1 MKERN
6 KFQWL
11 LTLAALPFLATAA
24 ASAHQWISTNA
35 PIEASVSID
44 SVLPSTRVHNIVLN
58 RAGGIEGRITMMNS
72 NETVALD
79 SLSVFF
85 IQNGEVVS
93 ESSTDQNGKF
103 FVENIGQ
110 GPYSFIATGETGFAV
125 YGVNVVEYQAGA
137 SDNIMEAAAVSPNMT
152 IVKQILEENLPQEV
166 AQEILEDSSNITED
180 MVGGNRV
187 KLNNGTLNGHVI
199 PLLGEI
205 ANAEGTSIFIVRQ
218 GQKVAQVIADAN
230 GAFSIEDFKPG
241 VYDFVATG
249 PTGFAAISFEAV
261 ADTDTARSSFV
272 ESDEIPVA
280 IAPQGSSTR
289 SGGFGSG
296 SVGDGGFGGGQVFDG
311 GFVDGGF
318 GGGQVYDT
326 GSLDVALASPD
337 AGFVDFGTGGC
348 STCGGGCDTCSQSV
362 AAPVEVVSE
371 SFTTGGACGG
381 SCGCCGDFSGI
392 ASAPRGGAL
401 RGGGRLLGG
410 QGLGGVGLRR
420 LLLLGGLAGGV
431 VAIAV
436 DDDEDV
442 ASPIAPN

>member
-24 ASAHQWISTNA
+24 ASAHQWISSNA

-58 RAGGIEGRITMMNS
+58 RAGGIEGRITMMNT
-72 NETVALD
+72 NESVALD

-137 SDNIMEAAAVSPNMT
+137 SANIMEAAAVSPNMT

-180 MVGGNRV
+180 MIGGNRV

-199 PLLGEI
+199 PLLGDI

-218 GQKVAQVIADAN
+218 GQQVAQVIADAN

-261 ADTDTARSSFV
+261 ADTDTARSSFAP
-272 ESDEIPVA
+272 SDEIPVA
-280 IAPQGSSTR
+280 IAPQGSSSR
-289 SGGFGSG
+289 SVGGGFGSG
-296 SVGDGGFGGGQVFDG
+296 SV
-311 GFVDGGF
+311 VDGGF

-337 AGFVDFGTGGC
+337 AGFVDFGTAGC
-348 STCGGGCDTCSQSV
+348 STCGGGCDTCSQSA

-392 ASAPRGGAL
+392 ASAPRGGGLL

-436 DDDEDV
+436 DDDDDV
-442 ASPIAPN
+442 ASPVAPN